1 MSLQK
6 MVDPAALCPCLTLFA
21 GPLHPMPASPAP
33 VWHGGQPVAAFR
45 KVQGG
50 GKIGHLRKRQ
60 CQPKGGITARV
71 HLRDGHAIFK
81 RLDDHILLQ
90 GNPALIDKG
99 DHGRVEIVFDS
110 KHAAKFRAAG
120 VQAQAEYAGS
130 G

>member
-1 MSLQK
+1 MS
-6 MVDPAALCPCLTLFA
+6 AE
-21 GPLHPMPASPAP
+21 
-33 VWHGGQPVAAFR
+33 
-45 KVQGG
+45 
-50 GKIGHLRKRQ
+50 
-60 CQPKGGITARV
+60 GGIIARV

-99 DHGRVEIVFDS
+99 DNGRVEIVFDG